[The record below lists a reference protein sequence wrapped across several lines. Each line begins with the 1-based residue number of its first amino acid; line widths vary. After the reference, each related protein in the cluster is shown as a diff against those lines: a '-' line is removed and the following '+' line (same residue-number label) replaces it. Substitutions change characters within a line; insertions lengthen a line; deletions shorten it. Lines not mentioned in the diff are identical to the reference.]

1 MDIKTR
7 LLKVRQSCLGPS
19 YPFVAQSILVAFH
32 KIEVNKVFADGE
44 FKYITEA
51 NGVGSILYG
60 SEFV

>member
-7 LLKVRQSCLGPS
+7 LLKVRQSCLGAS